1 MNVGKCISKHVDK
14 LIRGKNTKDSLRI
27 KSSELKY
34 VRLLKQN
41 ESHAESCNN
50 QLNENKTREEE
61 KNVLYLISE

>member
-1 MNVGKCISKHVDK
+1 MNVGKRISKHVDK

-41 ESHAESCNN
+41 ESYAEACNN
-50 QLNENKTREEE
+50 QLNENKTTEEEE
-61 KNVLYLISE
+61 KMFCT